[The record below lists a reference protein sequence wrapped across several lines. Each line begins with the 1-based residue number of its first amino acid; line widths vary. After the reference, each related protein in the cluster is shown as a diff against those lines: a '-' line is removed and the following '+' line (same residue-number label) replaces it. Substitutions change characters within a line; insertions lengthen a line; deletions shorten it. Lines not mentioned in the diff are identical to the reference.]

1 MTMPVKICGI
11 TRAQDAALA
20 ARLGAAWVGFVFW
33 RQSPRFV
40 EPQTAMAILAAL
52 PPHVAG
58 VGVFVDQPVDEINA
72 IADQVGL
79 AAVQLHG
86 GESGAACGGCRRRVI
101 KAIRLSAESTVDD
114 LDAVWAKATV
124 LLDAFDPVR
133 MGGTGRRVDWAL
145 AGRIAQRRRTIL
157 SGGLRAENVSD
168 AVRLVA
174 PYGLDVSS
182 GVESRPGVKDPD
194 RMRAFFQ
201 AVAATSPVAAVAPGE
216 GQR

>member
-86 GESGAACGGCRRRVI
+86 GESGAACGG
-101 KAIRLSAESTVDD
+101 LSAAGDQGHTTVG
-114 LDAVWAKATV
+114 
-124 LLDAFDPVR
+124 R
-133 MGGTGRRVDWAL
+133 EHGG
-145 AGRIAQRRRTIL
+145 
-157 SGGLRAENVSD
+157 
-168 AVRLVA
+168 
-174 PYGLDVSS
+174 
-182 GVESRPGVKDPD
+182 RPGRGLGQGD
-194 RMRAFFQ
+194 RP
-201 AVAATSPVAAVAPGE
+201 SGCL
-216 GQR
+216 